1 MTGTCHTTTSET
13 DDPPHINLPRRA
25 GARWVAE
32 VLLGRVPAS
41 TEEVPV
47 DTPRPGDR
55 EPTLIERHRVP
66 EGFIN

>member
-13 DDPPHINLPRRA
+13 DDPPTQPTQACRCQV
-25 GARWVAE
+25 WVAE